1 MCVGGALLLQ
11 VTFCAFLAS
20 AVLCCKRKKKSCFR
34 THQMCGG
41 GVKLA
46 ASWLGYVEAASL
58 DSSSSLFIASPLF
71 GFIFLLL
78 LLFMLFLSTCFEILE
93 LEGTDGCTGM
103 KRRGSLAALNLGAE
117 PHSPAPIGTT
127 VV

>member
-1 MCVGGALLLQ
+1 MCARWWG
-11 VTFCAFLAS
+11 TLAS
-20 AVLCCKRKKKSCFR
+20 SDVLCLFGECRVALQEKKKKSCFC

-58 DSSSSLFIASPLF
+58 DPSSSLFIASPPF

-78 LLFMLFLSTCFEILE
+78 LLFMLFLSTCFEIFE
-93 LEGTDGCTGM
+93 LEGTDGRTGM
-103 KRRGSLAALNLGAE
+103 K
-117 PHSPAPIGTT
+117 
-127 VV
+127 